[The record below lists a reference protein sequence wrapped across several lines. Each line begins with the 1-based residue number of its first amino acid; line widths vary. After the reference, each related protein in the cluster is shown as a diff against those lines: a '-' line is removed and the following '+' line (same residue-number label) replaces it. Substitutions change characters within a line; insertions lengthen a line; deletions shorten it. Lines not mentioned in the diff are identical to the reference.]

1 VSEPRPAVAILL
13 PVALLAGALLALGVA
28 RWWVSG
34 LAAPV
39 VAALLWRRHPRA
51 RFAAYIFFSVVL
63 LRGLAAG
70 AWAAVLFAAAAVALM
85 QTAAA
90 RRAWARL
97 GPGRTRAK

>member
-1 VSEPRPAVAILL
+1 MSEPRPPVAILL
-13 PVALLAGALLALGVA
+13 PVALLAYALLALGVA
-28 RWWVSG
+28 RWWVSA

-51 RFAAYIFFSVVL
+51 RFAAYIFFSAVL